1 MRDEYELKLAVSR
14 KHLSALEHHELIR
27 SAMREEKKR
36 SRLVTTYFDT
46 PENGLRK
53 RGMALR
59 VRHSGQRR
67 VQTLKAA
74 AEGVGSAHHHREY
87 EAEIEGD
94 RPDISLIQPPRMRK
108 LLSCNKL
115 DRSLTPIFTTD
126 IERES
131 IPLRFADSHIE
142 LALDVGRIRSDGHER
157 EVCEAE
163 LELTSGPRAGIIE
176 LALALCD
183 SVPFR
188 LESRTKAA
196 LGYVMSK
203 REVPQAVRAAPV
215 ALTAKM
221 GVGEAFEVVA
231 QAAIAQLRANE
242 AAFVETADA
251 EAVHQMRVAVRRLRA
266 ALGLFAKALDRD
278 ARSGLAAEL
287 RWLQRRLGAARDWD
301 VFVSETLDPAI
312 SKLDADAG
320 IAGLREAARSLHNDA
335 YRRVRRT
342 LDGRRYT
349 RMLLSVELWL
359 NDHAWLLAPGPGGD
373 RREARRI
380 RSYTQRRLGRWDAK
394 LCADLARH
402 EALSAAERHAVRIRA
417 KKLRYASEFVAGM
430 FPGGGA
436 RDYIA
441 GLKSL
446 QDAFGTANDLVI
458 AERLLGALAG
468 RMARNGDAPA
478 KVAGA
483 VDPIRGWLA
492 SQRDDCADRQGRAVR
507 RCLESARFWS

>member
-1 MRDEYELKLAVSR
+1 MRDEYELKLAVPR
-14 KHLSALEHHELIR
+14 KHLSALERHALIR
-27 SAMREEKKR
+27 SAMREKKKR

-59 VRHSGQRR
+59 VRHAGQRR

-74 AEGVGSAHHHREY
+74 AGGAGSGHHHHEY
-87 EAEIEGD
+87 EVEIEGD

-108 LLSCNKL
+108 LLSRNKL
-115 DRSLTPIFTTD
+115 DRSLTPVFTTD
-126 IERES
+126 IKRDS

-163 LELTSGPRAGIIE
+163 LELTSGPRAGMIM
-176 LALALCD
+176 LALALCG

-196 LGYVMSK
+196 LGYAVSK
-203 REVPQAVRAAPV
+203 REVPRPARATPV

-221 GVGEAFEVVA
+221 DVGEAFEVVA

-278 ARSGLAAEL
+278 TRSGLAAEL

-301 VFVSETLDPAI
+301 VFVSETLDPATA
-312 SKLDADAG
+312 KLDAGEG
-320 IAGLREAARSLHNDA
+320 IAGLREAARSLRDDA

-342 LDGRRYT
+342 LGGRRYT

-359 NDHAWLLAPGPGGD
+359 TDHAWLRAPEPGGN
-373 RREARRI
+373 RPEARPI
-380 RSYTQRRLGRWDAK
+380 RSYAQRRLGRWDAK

-402 EALSAAERHAVRIRA
+402 AALSAAERHAVRIRA
-417 KKLRYASEFVAGM
+417 KKLRYASEFVAGV
-430 FPGGGA
+430 FPGSGA

-446 QDAFGTANDLVI
+446 QDALGTANDLVI
-458 AERLLGALAG
+458 AERLLGKLAT
-468 RMARNGDAPA
+468 RMARNGVAP
-478 KVAGA
+478 VEIAGA
-483 VDPIRGWLA
+483 VDPIRGRLA
-492 SQRDDCADRQGRAVR
+492 SQQNDCTNRQGRAVR
-507 RCLESARFWS
+507 RCLEAARFWT

>member
-1 MRDEYELKLAVSR
+1 MRDEYELKLAVPR
-14 KHLSALEHHELIR
+14 KRLSELEHHALIR
-27 SAMREEKKR
+27 AAAREEKKR

-46 PENGLRK
+46 PESGLRK

-59 VRHSGQRR
+59 VRRSGQRR
-67 VQTLKAA
+67 VQTLKVAA
-74 AEGVGSAHHHREY
+74 DAAGSAHHHHEY
-87 EAEIEGD
+87 EAEIEDD
-94 RPDISLIQPPRMRK
+94 RPDISLIRPPRMRK
-108 LLSCNKL
+108 LLSREKL
-115 DRSLTPIFTTD
+115 DRSLTPVFTTD
-126 IERES
+126 IQRDS
-131 IPLRFADSHIE
+131 IPLRFADSDIE
-142 LALDVGRIRSDGHER
+142 LALDVGRIRTDERKR

-163 LELTSGPRAGIIE
+163 LELTSGPRAGVIE
-176 LALALCD
+176 LALALCE

-196 LGYVMSK
+196 RGYAMSK
-203 REVPQAVRAAPV
+203 REVPPAVRAVPV
-215 ALTAKM
+215 ALTAEM
-221 GVGEAFEVVA
+221 GVGEAFEIVA

-266 ALGLFAKALDRD
+266 ALGLFAKALHRD
-278 ARSGLAAEL
+278 TRSGLAAEL

-301 VFVSETLDPAI
+301 VFVSETLDPVTA
-312 SKLDADAG
+312 KLDAGEG
-320 IAGLREAARSLHNDA
+320 IAAMCKAARSLRHDA

-342 LDGRRYT
+342 LGGRRYT

-359 NDHAWLLAPGPGGD
+359 TGHAWLRAPGPGGD
-373 RREARRI
+373 RRQARGI
-380 RSYTQRRLGRWDAK
+380 RSYAQRRLGRWDAK

-402 EALSAAERHAVRIRA
+402 ATLSAAERHAVRIRA
-417 KKLRYASEFVAGM
+417 KKLRYASEFVAGV

-446 QDAFGTANDLVI
+446 QDALGTANDLII
-458 AERLLGALAG
+458 AERLLGELAG
-468 RMARNGDAPA
+468 RMARNGVAPA
-478 KVAGA
+478 EVAGT
-483 VDPIRGWLA
+483 VEPIRGWLA
-492 SQRDDCADRQGRAVR
+492 SQQDDCANRQGRAVR